1 MINFT
6 QIISSIKSALPST
19 APRRI
24 VSIHL
29 GSHSIKGIVAKRS
42 GKKATIISSAE
53 TEIDTGGIHDLSMVG
68 RALSTVLNT
77 LETDVKQ
84 AVIVTDR
91 VKFLAGELA
100 IPLGAKLSDEKLSA
114 AVAWEI
120 EPYLDFPAQAGLF
133 DYRLDNKVSPG
144 ADTTRVLISAMSK
157 KEFDEIT
164 GVLKDFRMSFRH
176 AYSPESALAFSS
188 WIRDSE
194 KSRIAVNCRH
204 ETLTGIYLKRS
215 EAPFLIQSFPLEPDV
230 LLEDQITAMVQ
241 EFSASSGNPDEVV
254 IAGSAACE
262 ELAENLKSGL
272 DINCR
277 IWSPEK
283 DLEEYG
289 VTIRTDGLNQGYA
302 TVTGASL
309 QELGF
314 SEKPVAVT
322 GRVPLIK
329 QIRERAYLT
338 PAVALIIIALFFAG
352 HYAVVKYRTNH
363 FTSRI
368 SVLEKKKSMLTQVR
382 DERVNLQSRQSKA
395 YQKKEYLEKL
405 LPARQKNLLFLLT
418 HIPEVIPDDMILD
431 ELMQKEAASFSVNGF
446 TLHTGSVGIF
456 AGRLLKLDICKN
468 ITVKSITKQDVN
480 GETDYFPYEFCMELV
495 LKE

>member
-6 QIISSIKSALPST
+6 EIISSIKSVLPST

-24 VSIHL
+24 VSIHI
-29 GSHSIKGIVAKRS
+29 GTHSIKAVVVKRS
-42 GKKATIISSAE
+42 GKSAVVISSAE
-53 TEIDTGGIHDLSMVG
+53 TEIDSGSIYDISKVG
-68 RALSTVLNT
+68 RSLSAVLNA

-84 AVIVTDR
+84 AIIVTDR

-100 IPLGAKLSDEKLSA
+100 IPPGTKLSDEKLSA

-133 DYRLDNKVSPG
+133 DYRLETKVLPG

-157 KEFDEIT
+157 NEFDEIT
-164 GVLKDFRMSFRH
+164 GVLKDFRISFRH

-194 KSRIAVNCRH
+194 ENRIAVNCRN
-204 ETLTGIYLKRS
+204 ETLTGIYLKSS
-215 EAPFLIQSFPLEPDV
+215 EDPFLIQSFPLEPDV
-230 LLEDQITAMVQ
+230 LLEDQIIAMVQ
-241 EFSASSGNPDEVV
+241 DFSASSGNPNEVV
-254 IAGSAACE
+254 IAGDAASE
-262 ELAENLKSGL
+262 ELVENLKSGL

-277 IWSPEK
+277 IWCPEK
-283 DLEEYG
+283 DLEACG
-289 VTIRTDGLNQGYA
+289 VTIKTDDLNPGYA
-302 TVTGASL
+302 TVIGASL

-329 QIRERAYLT
+329 QIRERAYLA

-368 SVLEKKKSMLTQVR
+368 SVLEKKKKMLTQMR

-418 HIPEVIPDDMILD
+418 HIPEVIPNNIILD
-431 ELMQKEAASFSVNGF
+431 ELMQKEAASFSVSGF
-446 TLHTGSVGIF
+446 TLCTGSVGIF
-456 AGRLLKLDICKN
+456 AGRLSKLDICKN

-480 GETDYFPYEFCMELV
+480 GETDYFPYAFCMELV